1 MLAWALARLQRFQ
14 GAGLR
19 MVVKETRSRLRDL
32 TPQAG
37 QGRAGMHRIIDMS
50 LVGGLEH
57 VL

>member
-19 MVVKETRSRLRDL
+19 MVAKETRQRLRDL

-37 QGRAGMHRIIDMS
+37 QGGMHHHRH
-50 LVGGLEH
+50 LEH
-57 VL
+57 TGTMEVHGG